1 MRHER
6 TAKWAILIC
15 LAVSALVG
23 GALAALGDDEVDL
36 TVQRRLDL
44 VYDGI
49 DDTDDHCIWIHPTDP
64 SLSTIITAD
73 KAADNLVVYD
83 LSGATLQI
91 LPFFQ
96 SDTGSEQPGNVDLRY
111 GFPLGGDFVDIVAVN
126 QRASSQG
133 RGARIFAVDPE
144 TRLLTRIDD
153 GQEMEH
159 ANYGMCLYK
168 SPVSGTFYYFAT
180 SKSQGV
186 RQYELADNG
195 QGQITLIE
203 VRSWDLRKC
212 ESAVADDELGYV
224 YVAEERTGIYRYGAE
239 PDDSIEA
246 VHIAVVGENGYK
258 NDAEGLTIYYA
269 RDGGGYLIASSQGN
283 DRFMVYNR
291 QPPHEF
297 VKSFHIED
305 VEETDGI
312 DVTNVDLGPDFPYG
326 LFVCHA
332 DGNPSIAVVVAYEDL
347 GLEIDTSYDPRTGTY
362 RTE

>member
-1 MRHER
+1 MH
-6 TAKWAILIC
+6 TVVKWTVLIL
-15 LAVSALVG
+15 LAVSAFAG
-23 GALAALGDDEVDL
+23 GALVVLGEDEVDV
-36 TVQRRLDL
+36 VQRRFDL
-44 VYDGI
+44 IYEGI

-91 LPFFQ
+91 LPFYQ

-111 GFPLGGDFVDIVAVN
+111 GFPLGGELVDIVAVN

-133 RGARIFAVDPE
+133 RGARIFTVDPE
-144 TRLLTRIDD
+144 TRLLTRVDD
-153 GQEMEH
+153 GLVMEH

-168 SPVSGTFYYFAT
+168 SPVTGKFYYFAT

-186 RQYELADNG
+186 RQYELVDNG
-195 QGQITLIE
+195 QGQITLVE
-203 VRSWDLRKC
+203 VRAWDLKKC

-224 YVAEERTGIYRYGAE
+224 YVAEERSGIYRYGAE
-239 PDDSIEA
+239 PDDSTEG
-246 VHIAVVGENGYK
+246 VHIAVVGENGYD

-283 DRFMVYNR
+283 DRFIVYER
-291 QPPHEF
+291 QPPHDF
-297 VKSFHIED
+297 VKAFH
-305 VEETDGI
+305 VEGVKETDGI
-312 DVTNVDLGPDFPYG
+312 DVTNVDLSPDFPYG

-332 DGNPSIAVVVAYEDL
+332 DGKPSIAVVVAYEDL

-362 RTE
+362 REQ